1 MSSAFWEQRGRTWIA
16 VLQSILLKC
25 QAFSGWWKSRND
37 PDQLV
42 VEVADELSAT
52 MQIWLVEDGI
62 QTRGHIAC
70 SHRLMETYRGYLLC
84 SDSAG
89 QTFLIDLRT
98 RTYVEE
104 SVTRQLLAIDGVDQA
119 RRFVDEL
126 CLRLQMEQE

>member
-1 MSSAFWEQRGRTWIA
+1 MSSAFWERRGRTWIA
-16 VLQSILLKC
+16 VLQSFLPRC
-25 QAFSGWWKSRND
+25 QAYSGWRKSRND

-42 VEVADELSAT
+42 MEVADDLCAT
-52 MQIWLVEDGI
+52 MQIWVVDDGI
-62 QTRGHIAC
+62 QTRGHIAFC
-70 SHRLMETYRGYLLC
+70 HRLMETYRSYLLC

-104 SVTRQLLAIDGVDQA
+104 SSTRQLLEIDGVDQA

-126 CLRLQMEQE
+126 CLRPQLEQK